1 VETLDYSCPICG
13 KAGPFSPRYPRCI
26 CVECG
31 HRATDED
38 GRGLSFTNE
47 AVSGGFIATYRDTG
61 EVRDSHICI
70 VDGVR
75 CWVDEAHMGG
85 IVVRLYDPETGKI

>member
-1 VETLDYSCPICG
+1 MEDYRCPICCRPG
-13 KAGPFSPRYPRCI
+13 EYSPRYRQCV

-31 HRATDED
+31 HRAVDEN
-38 GRGLSFTNE
+38 GRPLSFTNE
-47 AVSGGFIATYRDTG
+47 SVSGGFIANYRDTG
-61 EVRDSHICI
+61 ELREGHICY

-75 CWVDEAHMGG
+75 CWADEAHMGG